1 MYLILKIAAGVFLGL
16 ALWDRRAQLAD
27 PEFTASSVLWVLGF
41 VFFLA
46 LLAYGKIA
54 FLKIKRLIKSYLLVR
69 RLVRLECLDP
79 KFFHVIFTH
88 LNDEFNHGE
97 FKSIDEIST
106 LIANRKKKGYEVTSE
121 QTEIS
126 EVIFSIIQEFKY
138 SVRSEG

>member
-16 ALWDRRAQLAD
+16 FIWDRRAQLFD
-27 PEFTASSVLWVLGF
+27 PELMASSVLWFLGF

-54 FLKIKRLIKSYLLVR
+54 FLKINRLIKSHLLVR

-79 KFFHVIFTH
+79 KFSHVIFTH
-88 LNDEFNHGE
+88 LNDEFDHE
-97 FKSIDEIST
+97 DFKRMDEISMR
-106 LIANRKKKGYEVTSE
+106 IANRKQKGYEVTSE

-126 EVIFSIIQEFKY
+126 ELIFSIIQEFKY
-138 SVRSEG
+138 SARSEG